1 VAAPEYV
8 PQPAAQDLYYT
19 SPPRR
24 PGSWHADRPGD
35 TLGVFPRGE
44 RLGSPG
50 PDQGYVYV
58 LARRFENRIQL
69 AAGEHKQDAVA
80 GCCGVAL
87 KRASLYGRA
96 PIMHDLTVAFTV
108 WGFLREAPD
117 DLVDLR
123 RDAFA
128 EVANPHDYEA
138 LRRVVD
144 AVPESTLRLTPD
156 KVADRHGADWRSLLT
171 LDTLAAH

>member
-1 VAAPEYV
+1 M
-8 PQPAAQDLYYT
+8 
-19 SPPRR
+19 
-24 PGSWHADRPGD
+24 
-35 TLGVFPRGE
+35 F
-44 RLGSPG
+44 
-50 PDQGYVYV
+50 V

-69 AAGEHKQDAVA
+69 AAGEHRDDAVA
-80 GCCGVAL
+80 GACAVAL

-117 DLVDLR
+117 DLVELR

-144 AVPESTLRLTPD
+144 AVPESTLRLTPEQ
-156 KVADRHGADWRSLLT
+156 VADEHATNWRSLLT
-171 LDTLAAH
+171 PDTLAAH